1 MSTMRKK
8 AAKKKVKPKKISTS
22 AAIAAAAKG
31 LIEMRNRAA
40 KTPGQKVAEAR
51 RKKRVTGVPKV
62 TRRRMRK
69 AGNP

>member
-8 AAKKKVKPKKISTS
+8 AKKKVKKIST
-22 AAIAAAAKG
+22 AEAIAAATKG
-31 LIEMRNRAA
+31 LIEMRKRAA

-62 TRRRMRK
+62 TRRRMAK

>member
-8 AAKKKVKPKKISTS
+8 AAKKKPKKISTA
-22 AAIAAAAKG
+22 AAIAGAVKG
-31 LIEMRNRAA
+31 LGEMRKRAA

-62 TRRRMRK
+62 TRRRMAK

>member
-8 AAKKKVKPKKISTS
+8 AAKKKPKKISTA

-31 LIEMRNRAA
+31 LIEMRKRGV

-62 TRRRMRK
+62 TRKRMAK